1 MSSNA
6 PSATAGVTSQPS
18 PYSVDERLQR
28 LEQVIRNR
36 GFAHFDHG
44 GEAAKVG
51 LTMRPAHVLVFGNP
65 RAGTPLMVAS
75 PLIALDLPLK
85 TLVWQDDGGQ
95 VWVSYNQPPFWPNAT
110 ASHLI
115 SRQLSPGWRER
126 SRPHSTTPHLN
137 ELSGT
142 GVHRPQPEV

>member
-18 PYSVDERLQR
+18 PYSVDETLQR

-36 GFAHFDHG
+36 GLTLFAHFDHG

-51 LTMRPAHVLVFGNP
+51 LTTRPAHVLVFGNP

-95 VWVSYNQPPFWPNAT
+95 VWVSYNQPAFLAQRYSISPDLATVIAGVEGTVEAALHNA
-110 ASHLI
+110 
-115 SRQLSPGWRER
+115 P
-126 SRPHSTTPHLN
+126 
-137 ELSGT
+137 
-142 GVHRPQPEV
+142 PQ